1 MLRLVITALIF
12 FGSLVSNANNSVDL
26 KPGTLSEK
34 ARALVGD
41 GGVSEFYTHRGPL
54 PPNVGLLLNQEPLS
68 SHQSIPGAAVSMRL
82 LYTSTDG
89 IKGNSPIAVSGA
101 LFLPPGQ
108 APIGGWPLLLWSHG
122 TVGIADHCAPTWTGY
137 VSFHEAHLAHWLEQG
152 FAIAASDYQGL
163 GTRGIHPYM
172 ATRPEA
178 YSNLD
183 IIRAVQGSDFPVSK
197 KVVLAGQSQGAG
209 AAIATAGYWPVY
221 APELDIRGVVA
232 TGVPY
237 FSPEAVR
244 ALRHAR
250 PRDAVDPKLGY
261 NFLVLSLLEYVD
273 PTFDATQH
281 LKPKALPLA
290 REVASMC
297 NRDIRKKIAHLGLTY
312 NDVFE
317 TSRNMSIE
325 DAYAYMGFPTLA
337 LATPLFI
344 GTGLADVDTPPR
356 MQFQL
361 MKAAC
366 SAGTQVSAHTYSSFD
381 HLTVLNHSL
390 QDSVPFAKNAFN
402 ENALPG
408 NCTALPF

>member
-1 MLRLVITALIF
+1 
-12 FGSLVSNANNSVDL
+12 
-26 KPGTLSEK
+26 
-34 ARALVGD
+34 
-41 GGVSEFYTHRGPL
+41 
-54 PPNVGLLLNQEPLS
+54 
-68 SHQSIPGAAVSMRL
+68 
-82 LYTSTDG
+82 
-89 IKGNSPIAVSGA
+89 
-101 LFLPPGQ
+101 
-108 APIGGWPLLLWSHG
+108 
-122 TVGIADHCAPTWTGY
+122 
-137 VSFHEAHLAHWLEQG
+137 
-152 FAIAASDYQGL
+152 
-163 GTRGIHPYM
+163 M
-172 ATRPEA
+172 ATQPEA

-209 AAIATAGYWPVY
+209 AAIATAGYWPAY

-273 PTFDATQH
+273 PTFDAAQH
-281 LKPKALPLA
+281 LKPNALPLA
-290 REVASMC
+290 REVASEC
-297 NRDIRKKIAHLGLTY
+297 NRDIRKKISQLGLTY

-317 TSRNMSIE
+317 TSREMSIE
-325 DAYAYMGFPTLA
+325 AAYAYMGFPTLT
-337 LATPLFI
+337 LAAPLFI

-366 SAGTQVSAHTYSSFD
+366 SAGTQVSAHTYRSLD
-381 HLTVLNHSL
+381 HLSVLNHSL
-390 QDSVPFAKNAFN
+390 KDSVPFAKNAFDG
-402 ENALPG
+402 NALPG